1 MSWVEN
7 RIMSVYNRQRARR
20 EASKH
25 AVPEAEQD
33 DTLNIGSVISSNT
46 LAASNSGSS
55 AKLPLAARRRHL
67 YAIGATGC
75 GKTSFLLRL
84 IDDDLAHE
92 RTMVIVDLRGDLV
105 DRVLMR
111 IAARMEPEQVGRKV
125 LLIDLRQSEYA
136 VGFNPLVGP
145 GDPVQRAYHT
155 LEVIQR
161 NAESWGVQLDETL
174 RNCLLALAESGGTL
188 LEVDRL
194 LSDAAF
200 RQEKL
205 ARLSDPF
212 VRAFFTRYNSLT
224 PDKQLA
230 WRLPVINKI
239 TAFLAVPQVRRMLAQ
254 ENPGWSLSELLDSA
268 PGSIVLVALG
278 VHRLGSAASL
288 LGGLLVSG
296 LENAIMARADK
307 PESARVPVHFYLDE
321 FENLVSDRFEAFLA
335 EGRRFGL
342 GLTLSHQNLAQMPD
356 GLRQMILANANTQLY
371 FQVGAQDAA
380 VLAAEVVP
388 KPSEKRDEL
397 RRSLTMQ
404 AVGEAYFL
412 RRGENVPTPRVK
424 LIPSKDPKVSEEKVA
439 RVRRAALQAFGRP
452 VGEADQEIARRL
464 GEVSSPGGNTD
475 LTPEQVQAPTPVVA
489 RHHRRPGQ
497 FKAKSSEPEEEG

>member
-1 MSWVEN
+1 MGWVEN
-7 RIMSVYNRQRARR
+7 AIMSAYNRHRALR
-20 EASKH
+20 EVRPQ
-25 AVPEAEQD
+25 VPEADTD
-33 DTLNIGSVISSNT
+33 DTLTIGTVLSSSGGV
-46 LAASNSGSS
+46 ANSGGV
-55 AKLPLAARRRHL
+55 ARLPLLARRRHL

-84 IDDDLAHE
+84 IDDDLDHG
-92 RTMVIVDLRGDLV
+92 RTLVIVDLRGDLV

-161 NAESWGVQLDETL
+161 NAESWGVQLDETV
-174 RNCLLALAESGGTL
+174 RNCLLALAETGGTL

-212 VRAFFTRYNSLT
+212 VRAFFTRYNALT
-224 PDKQLA
+224 PDKQLT

-335 EGRRFGL
+335 EGRRFGR

-452 VGEADQEIARRL
+452 VSEADKEISQRL
-464 GEVSSPGGNTD
+464 GESAGLTGSSGDGD
-475 LTPEQVQAPTPVVA
+475 SLPEAPPAPVVA

-497 FKAKSSEPEEEG
+497 FKAKSEEGQLP

>member
-1 MSWVEN
+1 MFQWIEGALMSAHN
-7 RIMSVYNRQRARR
+7 RRRARR
-20 EASKH
+20 EKST
-25 AVPEAEQD
+25 PLPDEEGTE
-33 DTLNIGSVISSNT
+33 TLLLGSLLT
-46 LAASNSGSS
+46 PQGGS
-55 AKLPLAARRRHL
+55 AYLPLTARRRHL

-84 IDDDLAHE
+84 IDDDLAQ
-92 RTMVIVDLRGDLV
+92 RRSLVIVDLRGDLV
-105 DRVLMR
+105 DRVLLR
-111 IAARMEPEQVGRKV
+111 IAAHETPQSLGRRV
-125 LLIDLRQSEYA
+125 LLIDLRQSEWS
-136 VGFNPLVGP
+136 VGFNPLVGA

-155 LEVIQR
+155 LAVLQR

-174 RNCLLALAESGGTL
+174 RNCLLALAQSGGTL
-188 LEVDRL
+188 LEVDLL
-194 LSDAAF
+194 LSNATF
-200 RQEKL
+200 RQ
-205 ARLSDPF
+205 ATLSRVTDPF
-212 VRAFFTRYNSLT
+212 VLAFFTRYELLSE
-224 PDKQLA
+224 DKQLT
-230 WRLPVINKI
+230 WRMPVLNKI
-239 TAFLAVPQVRRMLAQ
+239 TAFLAVPQVRRMLAIAS
-254 ENPGWSLSELLDSA
+254 PGWSLSEILDEA
-268 PGSIVLVALG
+268 PGSIILVALG

-288 LGGLLVSG
+288 MGGLFVSA

-388 KPSEKRDEL
+388 KPSEKRDDL

-404 AVGEAYFL
+404 PVGEAYFL

-424 LIPSKDPKVSEEKVA
+424 LTPSQDPRVSDAHVQAIREASLK
-439 RVRRAALQAFGRP
+439 AFGQTATA
-452 VGEADQEIARRL
+452 VDQAIARQL
-464 GEVSSPGGNTD
+464 GQGACDVEPPPS
-475 LTPEQVQAPTPVVA
+475 AVVT
-489 RHHRRPGQ
+489 HTRRPGQ
-497 FKAKSSEPEEEG
+497 FKPKTAESSKATEGAE

>member
-7 RIMSVYNRQRARR
+7 VIMKAYNRRRARR
-20 EASKH
+20 EGQERAQPTASKD
-25 AVPEAEQD
+25 V
-33 DTLNIGSVISSNT
+33 LSIGTVLSPSGG
-46 LAASNSGSS
+46 AAL
-55 AKLPLAARRRHL
+55 LPLPVRRRHL

-75 GKTSFLLRL
+75 GKTSFLLKL
-84 IDDDLAHE
+84 IDDDLDHN
-92 RTMVIVDLRGDLV
+92 RTLVVVDLRGDLV

-111 IAARMEPEQVGRKV
+111 IAARMEPDELGKRV
-125 LLIDLRQSEYA
+125 LLIDLRQSEMT
-136 VGFNPLVGP
+136 VGFNPLAGI

-155 LEVIQR
+155 LEVLQR

-200 RQEKL
+200 RQDKV
-205 ARLSDPF
+205 ARVSDPF
-212 VRAFFTRYNSLT
+212 VRAFFTRYDALT
-224 PDKQLA
+224 PDKQLT
-230 WRLPVINKI
+230 WKLPVLNKI
-239 TAFLAVPQVRRMLAQ
+239 TSFLAVPQVRRMLAQ
-254 ENPGWSLSELLDSA
+254 AKPSWSLSELLDNA

-288 LGGLLVSG
+288 MGGLVVSA

-307 PESARVPVHFYLDE
+307 PESARIPVHFYLDE

-388 KPSEKRDEL
+388 KTGEKKEDL

-404 AVGEAYFL
+404 PVGEAYFL

-424 LIPSKDPKVSEEKVA
+424 LIPSTDPQISDRKVA
-439 RVRRAALQAFGRP
+439 AIRQAALKAFGRP
-452 VGEADQEIARRL
+452 SSEVDKEIEVQLFGGQQLFGAGKASADTE
-464 GEVSSPGGNTD
+464 E
-475 LTPEQVQAPTPVVA
+475 EPVVVPVA
-489 RHHRRPGQ
+489 TRHNRRPGQ
-497 FKAKSSEPEEEG
+497 FKSGNTKTEGQV